1 MHSIIYFTQI
11 GLIQDST
18 IYYVIYMYVTL
29 LTSREMTADVCARKL
44 IRLYCNIDTGDGFRL
59 DVLFDVSSG
68 VSGGLV
74 ARK

>member
-1 MHSIIYFTQI
+1 
-11 GLIQDST
+11 
-18 IYYVIYMYVTL
+18 MYVTL